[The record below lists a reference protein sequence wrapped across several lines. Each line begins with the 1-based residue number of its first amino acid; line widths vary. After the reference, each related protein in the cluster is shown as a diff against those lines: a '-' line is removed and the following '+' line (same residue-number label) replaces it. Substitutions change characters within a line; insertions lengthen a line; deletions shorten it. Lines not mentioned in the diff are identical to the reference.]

1 MKGVSPNPTSHNITP
16 PSYYG
21 LNAGRLLHRDVEKT
35 VYPDCDIMVAGALN
49 RMQKKTARRCCRI
62 EK

>member
-21 LNAGRLLHRDVEKT
+21 LIAGRLLHRDVEKT
-35 VYPDCDIMVAGALN
+35 VYPDCDIIVAGALN
-49 RMQKKTARRCCRI
+49 RMQKKTAQRCCGI

>member
-21 LNAGRLLHRDVEKT
+21 LIAGLLLHRDVEKQYIQIAT
-35 VYPDCDIMVAGALN
+35 LLWLV
-49 RMQKKTARRCCRI
+49 T
-62 EK
+62 